1 MPKRKE
7 IEPQTSHTPMIVLVA
22 GVAVVAALVGWALTR
37 SVEPAPLPPSDTI
50 ASTSPFPTS
59 GTTGT
64 SLPSSTAPLT
74 PGAFSVPEHEQSPE
88 KAAVPRISAEDLKA
102 KMARGE
108 VTLIDVR
115 DEGSYEAA
123 HIPGSMHIQMAN
135 IQSQL
140 DVIPKGKP
148 IVTYCT

>member
-1 MPKRKE
+1 MPKRTDN
-7 IEPQTSHTPMIVLVA
+7 EPQTSNTPMIVLVA

-37 SVEPAPLPPSDTI
+37 SVEPARLPPSDTI
-50 ASTSPFPTS
+50 AATSPFPT
-59 GTTGT
+59 TGT
-64 SLPSSTAPLT
+64 STASSTAPLT
-74 PGAFSVPEHEQSPE
+74 PGAFSITPEHEQSPE

>member
-1 MPKRKE
+1 
-7 IEPQTSHTPMIVLVA
+7 MIVLVA
-22 GVAVVAALVGWALTR
+22 GVALVAALVGWALTR
-37 SVEPAPLPPSDTI
+37 SVEPAPFPPSDTI
-50 ASTSPFPTS
+50 ASTTPFPTGGTS
-59 GTTGT
+59 GTST
-64 SLPSSTAPLT
+64 STAPLT
-74 PGAFSVPEHEQSPE
+74 PGAFSLTPEHEQSPE

>member
-1 MPKRKE
+1 
-7 IEPQTSHTPMIVLVA
+7 MIVLVA
-22 GVAVVAALVGWALTR
+22 GVVVVAALVGWALTR

-50 ASTSPFPTS
+50 AATSPFSPS
-59 GTTGT
+59 GTPGT
-64 SLPSSTAPLT
+64 SAPSSTAPLT
-74 PGAFSVPEHEQSPE
+74 PSAFSLSPGEHEQSPE

-102 KMARGE
+102 KLARGE
-108 VTLIDVR
+108 ITLIDVR

-123 HIPGSMHIQMAN
+123 HIPGAMHIQMAN